1 MNNDY
6 PVVYTITQDVGGY
19 RIYTK
24 DSRVSSA
31 DMCIAEIKEDK
42 LFAAMVMIST
52 ILNNE
57 GSSLGVVFEV
67 D

>member
-31 DMCIAEIKEDK
+31 DMCITEIKEDK
-42 LFAAMVMIST
+42 LFSTMVMIST
-52 ILNNE
+52 IINNE
-57 GSSLGVVFEV
+57 GRNLGVAFEV